1 MTLFSPT
8 RRASGRRWPTH
19 SGVPR
24 GGRTYFLAVEG
35 SIARDMMFQDQLT
48 PGAGHPAL
56 GVGHLALPPAT
67 PDLAPSEQVQ
77 TLYGLSD
84 PALSEL
90 GLDDFLDEL
99 LVRIQDALSV
109 NTVAILLLDRESNQ
123 LVARAAKGL
132 EEEVERGVRIP
143 IGRGFAG
150 RIAAERVAIL
160 ISDVDHAD
168 ILNPILRHKGIRSL
182 LGVPLIV
189 EGDLIG
195 VLHVGSLKPRTFG
208 MRDLAVLQVA
218 AARAAPGIERARLY
232 SALEE
237 EHCVAIAL
245 QRSLLPKQLVEAP
258 GVATAARYLP
268 AAYEVGGDWYD
279 IFELPGGRIGAAIG
293 DVVGHGLKA
302 AALMGQLRTALHAF
316 ALEGHGPARTL
327 ELLDRYVQAM
337 PDYAMATA
345 AYAVFDPE
353 SGTLVIAN
361 AGHLPPVIVGGGT
374 ARALELAPGSPLGA
388 FPYGRFDEYEGKLEA
403 GEMLVFYTDGLIER
417 PRVPLTTSIEALV
430 ETIRTARSPEEVCQ
444 LAIDNL
450 VPVEGLRDD
459 VALVAL
465 QNCEVQVELDITVPA
480 NPKALA
486 LVRRSVR
493 RWLRH
498 RGAGDGEAAEVTLA
512 VSEACANA
520 IEHAYSPAPA
530 RFHVRASE
538 ADGEVAVIVRDHGR
552 WRSPRGRDRGRG
564 LTIMRAASDSCDV
577 NSGDGGTEIV
587 LRRRLRK

>member
-1 MTLFSPT
+1 MT
-8 RRASGRRWPTH
+8 
-19 SGVPR
+19 
-24 GGRTYFLAVEG
+24 
-35 SIARDMMFQDQLT
+35 FQDELT

-56 GVGHLALPPAT
+56 GIGQLALPPAT
-67 PDLAPSEQVQ
+67 PDLAPSTQVQ
-77 TLYGLSD
+77 ALYGLSD

-90 GLDDFLDEL
+90 GLEDFLDEL
-99 LVRIQDALSV
+99 LVRVQDALSV
-109 NTVAILLLDRESNQ
+109 DTVAILLLDRESNQ
-123 LVARAAKGL
+123 LVARAAKGI

-150 RIAAERVAIL
+150 RIAAERVAIF

-168 ILNPILRHKGIRSL
+168 ILNPILRQKRIRSL
-182 LGVPLIV
+182 LGLPLIV
-189 EGDLIG
+189 EGELIG

-232 SALEE
+232 SELQE
-237 EHCVAIAL
+237 EHRVAIAL
-245 QRSLLPKQLVEAP
+245 QRSLLPTQLVEVP
-258 GVATAARYLP
+258 GVSTAARYLP

-279 IFELPGGRIGAAIG
+279 VFELPGGRLGAAIG

-302 AALMGQLRTALHAF
+302 AALMGRLRTALQAY
-316 ALEGHGPARTL
+316 ALEGHRPARTL
-327 ELLDRYVQAM
+327 ELLDRYVHAM

-353 SGTLVIAN
+353 SGDLVIAN
-361 AGHLPPVIVGGGT
+361 SGHLPPVVVGHGT
-374 ARALELAPGSPLGA
+374 ACSIELAPGAPLGA
-388 FPYGRFDEYEGKLEA
+388 FPYGRFDEHKATLAA

-430 ETIRTARSPEEVCQ
+430 ETIRSARSPEEVCR
-444 LAIDNL
+444 LAIDDL

-459 VALVAL
+459 VALVVL
-465 QNCEVQVELDITVPA
+465 QNSEVPAELDIAVPA

-486 LVRRSVR
+486 QVRRSLR
-493 RWLRH
+493 QWLRQ
-498 RGAGDGEAAEVTLA
+498 RGAGHDETAEVTLA

-530 RFHVRASE
+530 RFYIRASE
-538 ADGEVAVIVRDHGR
+538 SAGEVAIVVRDHGR

-564 LTIMRAASDSCDV
+564 LAIMRAATDSCDV

-587 LRRRLRK
+587 LRRRLER

>member
-1 MTLFSPT
+1 
-8 RRASGRRWPTH
+8 
-19 SGVPR
+19 
-24 GGRTYFLAVEG
+24 
-35 SIARDMMFQDQLT
+35 MMLQNELT

-56 GVGHLALPPAT
+56 GIGQLALPPAT
-67 PDLAPSEQVQ
+67 PDLAPSTQLE

-90 GLDDFLDEL
+90 GLEDFLDEL
-99 LVRIQDALSV
+99 LVRVQDALSV
-109 NTVAILLLDRESNQ
+109 DTVAILLLDHESNQ
-123 LVARAAKGL
+123 LVARAAKGI

-150 RIAAERVAIL
+150 RIAGERVAIFV
-160 ISDVDHAD
+160 SDVDHAD
-168 ILNPILRHKGIRSL
+168 ILNPILRQKGIRSL
-182 LGVPLIV
+182 LGVPMIV

-195 VLHVGSLKPRTFG
+195 VLHVGSLRPRTFG

-232 SALEE
+232 SALQE
-237 EHCVAIAL
+237 EHRVAIAL
-245 QRSLLPKQLVEAP
+245 QRSLLPKGLVEVP

-279 IFELPGGRIGAAIG
+279 VFELPGGRLGAAIG

-302 AALMGQLRTALHAF
+302 AALMGQLRTALRAY
-316 ALEGHGPARTL
+316 ALGGHGPARAL
-327 ELLDRYVQAM
+327 ELLDRYMQAM
-337 PDYAMATA
+337 PDSAMATA

-353 SGTLVIAN
+353 AGDLAIAN
-361 AGHLPPVIVGGGT
+361 AGHLPPVIVGRST
-374 ARALELAPGSPLGA
+374 ARTLELAPGSPLGA
-388 FPYGRFDEYEGKLEA
+388 FPYGRFDEHEA
-403 GEMLVFYTDGLIER
+403 RLDASEMLVFYTDGLIER
-417 PRVPLTTSIEALV
+417 PRIPLTTSIAVLV
-430 ETIRTARSPEEVCQ
+430 ETIRPARSPEEVCR

-465 QNCEVQVELDITVPA
+465 QNSEVPAELDIAVPA

-486 LVRRSVR
+486 QVRRSVR
-493 RWLRH
+493 QWLRQ
-498 RGAGDGEAAEVTLA
+498 RGAGDDETAEVTLA

-530 RFHVRASE
+530 RFQVRASE
-538 ADGEVAVIVRDHGR
+538 SGGEVAIVVRDRGR
-552 WRSPRGRDRGRG
+552 WRAPRGRGRGRG
-564 LTIMRAASDSCDV
+564 LTIMRAATDSCDV

-587 LRRRLRK
+587 LRRRLER